1 MALIDSQGRLF
12 GKVSLLDAGA
22 ALVILLVVLG
32 IFTGTSNPV
41 AQTGAKFKT
50 VEVEAIVKGWN
61 VRRPMDLIKP
71 GEKVNL
77 IIRNQPYGQI
87 TIKSIEFLPRTVLAP
102 QPDGSMKVVPD
113 PLAEER
119 LNVNMLMV
127 LSGKAEETDKGI
139 VFGNSNVKVGTVLE
153 LDGRLYNFNASVI
166 DIQVKG

>member
-41 AQTGAKFKT
+41 AQTGAKLKT

-61 VRRPMDLIKP
+61 VRRPTDLIKP

-87 TIKSIEFLPRTVLAP
+87 DIQSVEFLPRTVLAP
-102 QPDGSMKVVPD
+102 QPDGSMKAIPD

-119 LNVNMLMV
+119 LNVNMLLV

-139 VFGNSNVKVGTVLE
+139 IFGNSNVKVGTVLE